1 MFDNTFIS
9 VKGRAAGNLFSLR
22 EANDETRELLG
33 YALEEKVIERTPLKD
48 VEASML
54 FTYMHRRF
62 GLGNLGGDDYKDL
75 GAGWMISTP
84 REDLCLVVR
93 PSFNGPGFSFIPM
106 IVTEGRDRA
115 ALEDI
120 AGERLQAMVEAYER
134 TLIDLLRP
142 VCERDLDFNVLG
154 EIDDEKNTLPQWLEV
169 PEDDED
175 YDYDRLPRYHET
187 CGLPMPDGIFGGKDW
202 QRLLGILRHMG
213 DGDIPR
219 GMEAL
224 VRETGE
230 RAIEAARS
238 ARTEL
243 LPIVAAGFYLAQLDD
258 AADLGARIGVP
269 QGEDP
274 RVTEFFR
281 AAYGHGLPAAP
292 SEWFMGLTEG
302 AILEAAD
309 LVDAFGVGTYQMRK
323 AVKEVSDTQR
333 YTREWGRF
341 LAITGGEFEFDLV
354 PDEKWITTQSV
365 DVFRR
370 NLAAS
375 GEIALSEWAE
385 ELAQDK
391 DGTLA
396 LWKVLMALHSQ
407 KAAAAN
413 PPESTLE
420 S

>member
-1 MFDNTFIS
+1 MFDKGFIS
-9 VKGRAAGNLFSLR
+9 EKIRATGNLFSLR

-106 IVTEGRDRA
+106 IVTEGRDRS
-115 ALEDI
+115 ALADVV
-120 AGERLQAMVEAYER
+120 GERLQSMIEAYER
-134 TLIDLLRP
+134 TLLDLLRP
-142 VCERDLDFNVLG
+142 VCERDTDFNVFG
-154 EIDDEKNTLPQWLEV
+154 EIDDEKNVIPDWALADDD
-169 PEDDED
+169 DDEA
-175 YDYDRLPRYHET
+175 YDRLPRYHKT
-187 CGLPMPDGIFGGKDW
+187 CGLPMPDGVFGGKDW
-202 QRLLGILRHMG
+202 QRLLGVLRHMG

-224 VRETGE
+224 VRETQDK
-230 RAIEAARS
+230 AIETV
-238 ARTEL
+238 RTADADI
-243 LPIVAAGFYLAQLDD
+243 LPLVAAGFYLARLDD
-258 AADLGARIGVP
+258 AADLAARIGVP

-281 AAYGHGLPAAP
+281 TAYGHGLSAAP

-302 AILEAAD
+302 AISEAAD
-309 LVDAFGVGTYQMRK
+309 LVDAFGIGTYQMRK
-323 AVKEVSDTQR
+323 AVKEVSATQR
-333 YTREWGRF
+333 YFREWGRF
-341 LAITGGEFEFDLV
+341 VEITGGEFELDLV
-354 PDEKWITTQSV
+354 PDDKWISTDSV
-365 DVFRR
+365 ETFRR

-375 GEIALSEWAE
+375 ASSALTEWAE

-391 DGTLA
+391 EGTLA
-396 LWKVLMALHSQ
+396 LWKVLMALHGQ
-407 KAAAAN
+407 KVAATN
-413 PPESTLE
+413 SSDVIPES
-420 S
+420 